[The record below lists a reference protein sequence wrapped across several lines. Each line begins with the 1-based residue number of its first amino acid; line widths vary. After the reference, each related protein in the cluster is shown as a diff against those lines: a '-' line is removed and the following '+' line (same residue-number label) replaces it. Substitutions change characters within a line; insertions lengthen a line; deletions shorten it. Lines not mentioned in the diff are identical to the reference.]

1 MSKKNLYLFLILFI
15 GADVFGQGLHYF
27 IAGKHYHSTDL
38 RNYAV
43 VGQIV
48 FGLAVIVYGVWYYK
62 KTAKKME

>member
-27 IAGKHYHSTDL
+27 IADKHYHNTDL

-48 FGLAVIVYGVWYYK
+48 FGLAVIAYGILFYK
-62 KTAKKME
+62 KPAKKME